1 MPPPQD
7 GTGRPFARRP
17 LRPGAGTPYGQG
29 TPYGR
34 GDMRS
39 RPPPPSLPRRDV
51 PAVSPAGRTCGK
63 IPRVVPRVDGY
74 AFVAAPASSPDGES
88 VANGRPDTHTD
99 TAGERNLGPL
109 WDKCETR
116 TKRIPIEN
124 GKAVFNDVTFPI
136 NPMIGV
142 IGVAPEKGKSV
153 PCGYPGS
160 HGGNLDC
167 KLMVKGNT
175 AYFPVRVEGGLVQ
188 MGDMHAV
195 MGDSELCG
203 TGLEINGTVIARV
216 SVIKNCPLEW
226 PVLET
231 ADTWYTMASAAG
243 YEEALRHASVQM
255 QSLVAAATGW
265 DATDAYLYM
274 SLRGDLEVCQACKP
288 CEVDLIVRL
297 GVPKADMKR
306 PLVG

>member
-1 MPPPQD
+1 
-7 GTGRPFARRP
+7 
-17 LRPGAGTPYGQG
+17 
-29 TPYGR
+29 
-34 GDMRS
+34 
-39 RPPPPSLPRRDV
+39 
-51 PAVSPAGRTCGK
+51 
-63 IPRVVPRVDGY
+63 
-74 AFVAAPASSPDGES
+74 
-88 VANGRPDTHTD
+88 
-99 TAGERNLGPL
+99 
-109 WDKCETR
+109 
-116 TKRIPIEN
+116 
-124 GKAVFNDVTFPI
+124 
-136 NPMIGV
+136 MIGV

-243 YEEALRHASVQM
+243 YEEALRYASVQM
-255 QSLVAAATGW
+255 QGLVAAATGW

>member
-1 MPPPQD
+1 MQYFDKVVYTFSADNEPTGTIDSGEIVIFRTQD
-7 GTGRPFARRP
+7 CFSNQMHSESQLVTSCDYSKMNPATGPLFVRDAQPGDVIKVELLDVQCDTVGT
-17 LRPGAGTPYGQG
+17 T
-29 TPYGR
+29 TT
-34 GDMRS
+34 
-39 RPPPPSLPRRDV
+39 LP
-51 PAVSPAGRTCGK
+51 K
-63 IPRVVPRVDGY
+63 I
-74 AFVAAPASSPDGES
+74 
-88 VANGRPDTHTD
+88 
-99 TAGERNLGPL
+99 GPL

-188 MGDMHAV
+188 M
-195 MGDSELCG
+195 
-203 TGLEINGTVIARV
+203 
-216 SVIKNCPLEW
+216 
-226 PVLET
+226 
-231 ADTWYTMASAAG
+231 

-255 QSLVAAATGW
+255 QGLVAAATGW

>member
-1 MPPPQD
+1 
-7 GTGRPFARRP
+7 
-17 LRPGAGTPYGQG
+17 
-29 TPYGR
+29 
-34 GDMRS
+34 
-39 RPPPPSLPRRDV
+39 
-51 PAVSPAGRTCGK
+51 
-63 IPRVVPRVDGY
+63 
-74 AFVAAPASSPDGES
+74 
-88 VANGRPDTHTD
+88 
-99 TAGERNLGPL
+99 
-109 WDKCETR
+109 
-116 TKRIPIEN
+116 
-124 GKAVFNDVTFPI
+124 
-136 NPMIGV
+136 
-142 IGVAPEKGKSV
+142 
-153 PCGYPGS
+153 
-160 HGGNLDC
+160 
-167 KLMVKGNT
+167 
-175 AYFPVRVEGGLVQ
+175 

-195 MGDSELCG
+195 RGDSERCG

-255 QSLVAAATGW
+255 QGLVAAATGW

-274 SLRGDLEVCQACKP
+274 SLRGDLEICQACKP

>member
-1 MPPPQD
+1 MQYFDKVVYTFSADNEPTGTIDSGEIVIFRTQD
-7 GTGRPFARRP
+7 CFSNQVHSESQLVTSCDYSKMNPATGPLFVRDAQPGDVIKVELLDVQCDTIGT
-17 LRPGAGTPYGQG
+17 T
-29 TPYGR
+29 TT
-34 GDMRS
+34 
-39 RPPPPSLPRRDV
+39 LP
-51 PAVSPAGRTCGK
+51 K
-63 IPRVVPRVDGY
+63 I
-74 AFVAAPASSPDGES
+74 
-88 VANGRPDTHTD
+88 
-99 TAGERNLGPL
+99 GPL

-255 QSLVAAATGW
+255 QGLVAAATGW

-274 SLRGDLEVCQACKP
+274 SLRGDLEICQACKP

>member
-1 MPPPQD
+1 MQYFDKVVYTFSADNEPTGTIDSGEIVIFRTQD
-7 GTGRPFARRP
+7 CFSNQMHSESQLVTSCDDTIGT
-17 LRPGAGTPYGQG
+17 T
-29 TPYGR
+29 TT
-34 GDMRS
+34 
-39 RPPPPSLPRRDV
+39 LP
-51 PAVSPAGRTCGK
+51 K
-63 IPRVVPRVDGY
+63 I
-74 AFVAAPASSPDGES
+74 
-88 VANGRPDTHTD
+88 
-99 TAGERNLGPL
+99 GPL

-255 QSLVAAATGW
+255 QGLVAAATGW

-274 SLRGDLEVCQACKP
+274 SLRGDLEICQACKP

-297 GVPKADMKR
+297 
-306 PLVG
+306 VG

>member
-1 MPPPQD
+1 MQYFDKVVYTFSADNEPTGTIDSGEIVIFRTQD
-7 GTGRPFARRP
+7 CFSNQMHSESQLVTSCDYSKMNPATGPLFVRDAQPGDVIKVELLDVQCDTIGT
-17 LRPGAGTPYGQG
+17 T
-29 TPYGR
+29 T
-34 GDMRS
+34 
-39 RPPPPSLPRRDV
+39 LP
-51 PAVSPAGRTCGK
+51 K
-63 IPRVVPRVDGY
+63 I
-74 AFVAAPASSPDGES
+74 
-88 VANGRPDTHTD
+88 
-99 TAGERNLGPL
+99 GPL

-153 PCGYPGS
+153 PCGSPGS

-188 MGDMHAV
+188 M
-195 MGDSELCG
+195 
-203 TGLEINGTVIARV
+203 
-216 SVIKNCPLEW
+216 
-226 PVLET
+226 
-231 ADTWYTMASAAG
+231 

-255 QSLVAAATGW
+255 QGLVAAATGW

>member
-1 MPPPQD
+1 
-7 GTGRPFARRP
+7 
-17 LRPGAGTPYGQG
+17 
-29 TPYGR
+29 
-34 GDMRS
+34 
-39 RPPPPSLPRRDV
+39 
-51 PAVSPAGRTCGK
+51 
-63 IPRVVPRVDGY
+63 
-74 AFVAAPASSPDGES
+74 
-88 VANGRPDTHTD
+88 
-99 TAGERNLGPL
+99 
-109 WDKCETR
+109 
-116 TKRIPIEN
+116 
-124 GKAVFNDVTFPI
+124 
-136 NPMIGV
+136 MIGV

-188 MGDMHAV
+188 M
-195 MGDSELCG
+195 
-203 TGLEINGTVIARV
+203 
-216 SVIKNCPLEW
+216 
-226 PVLET
+226 
-231 ADTWYTMASAAG
+231 

-255 QSLVAAATGW
+255 QGLVAAATGW

>member
-1 MPPPQD
+1 MQKVSI
-7 GTGRPFARRP
+7 
-17 LRPGAGTPYGQG
+17 L
-29 TPYGR
+29 
-34 GDMRS
+34 
-39 RPPPPSLPRRDV
+39 SLGCAKNLVHSETMMGLFSKKEPCPV
-51 PAVSPAGRTCGK
+51 CGEEVKGLFLVK
-63 IPRVVPRVDGY
+63 IGGKQIPVD
-74 AFVAAPASSPDGES
+74 
-88 VANGRPDTHTD
+88 H
-99 TAGERNLGPL
+99 
-109 WDKCETR
+109 
-116 TKRIPIEN
+116 
-124 GKAVFNDVTFPI
+124 
-136 NPMIGV
+136 MIGV

-255 QSLVAAATGW
+255 QDLVAAATGW

>member
-1 MPPPQD
+1 MQYFDKVVYTFSADNEPTGSIDSGEIVIFRTQD
-7 GTGRPFARRP
+7 CFSNQMHSESQLVTSCDYSKMNPATGP
-17 LRPGAGTPYGQG
+17 LFVRDARPGDVIRVELLDVQCDTIGT
-29 TPYGR
+29 TTT
-34 GDMRS
+34 
-39 RPPPPSLPRRDV
+39 LP
-51 PAVSPAGRTCGK
+51 K
-63 IPRVVPRVDGY
+63 I
-74 AFVAAPASSPDGES
+74 
-88 VANGRPDTHTD
+88 
-99 TAGERNLGPL
+99 GPL
-109 WDKCETR
+109 WDMCETR

-124 GKAVFNDVTFPI
+124 GKA
-136 NPMIGV
+136 
-142 IGVAPEKGKSV
+142 
-153 PCGYPGS
+153 
-160 HGGNLDC
+160 
-167 KLMVKGNT
+167 

-216 SVIKNCPLEW
+216 SVIKDCPLEW

-231 ADTWYTMASAAG
+231 ADTWYTLASAAG

-255 QSLVAAATGW
+255 QGLVAAATGW

-274 SLRGDLEVCQACKP
+274 SLRGDLEICQACKP